1 MIARGIKPITSL
13 PKSTRLS
20 LAVFG
25 TGIASGLVGILCH
38 YLLEFI
44 QILVFGND
52 KSNLLS
58 QFNSVSPFRRFAVL
72 LVVGVLAS
80 LFWYFLQRRVS
91 LLSISKAKQLV
102 GKKSPNFLGQSLHA
116 LMQVAIVGAGSSIG
130 KEGAP
135 RELGALFGGNLSK
148 ALHLDIIDRQLLIA
162 CGAGAG
168 LATVYQVPFASTL
181 FVLETLGVAWK
192 SKNII
197 IILVTTYLSAYCAR
211 AIVGGKAIYLVDKV
225 SLHPTSLIQ
234 ILVLTMFVTPL
245 ALIFKVLAKKASKSR
260 ITDKHILWTM
270 PVSFIILGGIAAFY
284 PIIMGNGQVLA
295 QWMFSGG
302 TSEYLP
308 ILLVIKG
315 LIVCL
320 LLWSGTYGGTL
331 TPSFTLGVGSGFLLT
346 RCLETFG
353 LSLNPNLGM
362 LLGAT
367 IFLVTTLDAPLTGI
381 ALVLGF
387 TGQGGLVAVPLI
399 LAGLL
404 SRIINNRWKKKQ

>member
-91 LLSISKAKQLV
+91 LLSISKAKQ
-102 GKKSPNFLGQSLHA
+102 HA

-148 ALHLDIIDRQLLIA
+148 ALHLDIVDRQLLIA

-168 LATVYQVPFASTL
+168 LAAVYQVPFASTL

-211 AIVGGKAIYLVDKV
+211 PIVGKEAMYQVGKV
-225 SLHPTSLIQ
+225 SSDPASLIQ
-234 ILVLTMFVTPL
+234 VIVLVLVITPL
-245 ALIFKVLAKKASKSR
+245 AMMFSFLAKKASKSR
-260 ITDKHILWTM
+260 ITDKRILWTM
-270 PVSFIILGGIAAFY
+270 PLSYIVLGGIAAFY
-284 PIIMGNGQVLA
+284 PLIMGNGQVLA
-295 QWMFSGG
+295 QWLFLGG
-302 TSEYLP
+302 VSAYLSL
-308 ILLVIKG
+308 ILVVKG
-315 LIVCL
+315 LVVCL
-320 LLWSGTYGGTL
+320 LLWAGSYGGTL
-331 TPSFTLGVGSGFLLT
+331 TPSFTLGAGTGFLLT
-346 RCLETFG
+346 SCLETLGF
-353 LSLNPNLGM
+353 SLNPTLGM

-367 IFLVTTLDAPLTGI
+367 VFLGITLDAPLTGI

-399 LAGLL
+399 LASLL
-404 SRIINNRWKKKQ
+404 SRILKNRWKKKQ

>member
-1 MIARGIKPITSL
+1 MIFREIKRLRLL
-13 PKSTRLS
+13 PKSLKLS

-44 QILVFGND
+44 QVLAFGKD
-52 KSNLLS
+52 KGNLLL
-58 QFNSVSPFRRFAVL
+58 QFQSVNAFRRFFVL
-72 LVVGVLAS
+72 IVVGVLAS
-80 LFWYFLQRRVS
+80 LFWYFLQRRIS

-102 GKKSPNFLGQSLHA
+102 GKRSPNFLGQSLHA
-116 LMQVAIVGAGSSIG
+116 LVQVAIVAAGASIG

-135 RELGALFGGNLSK
+135 RELGALFGGSLSK
-148 ALHLDIIDRQLLIA
+148 GLRLDISDRQLLIA

-168 LATVYQVPFASTL
+168 LASVYQVPFASAL
-181 FVLETLGVAWK
+181 FVLETLGVSWK
-192 SKNII
+192 LKNIV
-197 IILVTTYLSAYCAR
+197 IILVTTYVSAYCAR
-211 AIVGGKAIYLVDKV
+211 PIVGGQALYLVDKV
-225 SLHPTSLIQ
+225 TIDSSSFMQAI
-234 ILVLTMFVTPL
+234 ILTVFVTPL
-245 ALIFKVLAKKASKSR
+245 AMMFGYLTKKASGHR
-260 ITDKHILWTM
+260 ITDKKILWTLPFAFM
-270 PVSFIILGGIAAFY
+270 ILGGLSAY
-284 PIIMGNGQVLA
+284 LPIFMGNGQVLA

-302 TSEYLP
+302 TSEHLP